1 MQAHYLARAWSNPV
15 ILVTRLNG
23 SQFYVNAELIRIVE
37 GTPDTVI
44 SMIDGVKLIVRE
56 APDRVIERIILYRRQ
71 VNTAYTGESLQGG
84 A

>member
-1 MQAHYLARAWSNPV
+1 V

-23 SQFYVNAELIRIVE
+23 SQFYVNAELVRLVE

-56 APDRVIERIILYRRQ
+56 APDRVVERIVAYRRQ
-71 VNTAYTGESLQGG
+71 VNTPLTGDSLQGG

>member
-1 MQAHYLARAWSNPV
+1 M

-23 SQFYVNAELIRIVE
+23 SQFYVNAELIRYVE

-44 SMIDGVKLIVRE
+44 SLIDGVKLVVRE
-56 APDRVIERIILYRRQ
+56 RPAEVINRIVAYRQ
-71 VNTAYTGESLQGG
+71 VANALPTAGQLQGE

>member
-1 MQAHYLARAWSNPV
+1 M

-23 SQFYVNAELIRIVE
+23 SQFYVNAELIRYVE

-44 SMIDGVKLIVRE
+44 SLIDGVKLVVRE
-56 APDRVIERIILYRRQ
+56 RPAEVINRIVAYRQ
-71 VNTAYTGESLQGG
+71 AANALPTPGQMQGE